1 MAPEAATYIWDAIG
15 AAERVMRFS
24 GGKSFADYL
33 NDELLRSGI
42 ERQFEILGEAL
53 SQLRKCAP
61 EVANNIAD
69 LPRAVALRNILIH
82 AYADV
87 DSVVVWGVVEKHLGP
102 LLQNLKTLLPDLSDP
117 A

>member
-1 MAPEAATYIWDAIG
+1 MAPDAAKYIWDAIG
-15 AAERVMRFS
+15 AAERVMRFAS
-24 GGKSFADYL
+24 GKSFNDYL
-33 NDELLRSGI
+33 DDELLRSGI

-53 SQLRKCAP
+53 GQLRKCAP
-61 EVANNIAD
+61 DIANSIAD

-87 DSVVVWGVVEKHLGP
+87 D
-102 LLQNLKTLLPDLSDP
+102 LQWWSG

>member
-1 MAPEAATYIWDAIG
+1 
-15 AAERVMRFS
+15 MRFAS
-24 GGKSFADYL
+24 GKSFNDYL
-33 NDELLRSGI
+33 DDELLRSGI

-61 EVANNIAD
+61 DIANSIAD

-87 DSVVVWGVVEKHLGP
+87 D
-102 LLQNLKTLLPDLSDP
+102 LQWWSG